1 MTEVEQGG
9 VYTLVVLESNLS
21 SFLDLSELYNLLPL
35 KSQAEDLAIKSL
47 NMENVV
53 EMFSLA
59 NIYSAGVLLE
69 ATRFFILENKKT
81 LGH

>member
-1 MTEVEQGG
+1 M
-9 VYTLVVLESNLS
+9 
-21 SFLDLSELYNLLPL
+21 LPL
-35 KSQAEDLAIKSL
+35 KSEAEDLAIKSL

-81 LGH
+81 LGQQDLSQVPQAGLLAVVKHCMAQSQVGL